1 MANKELFDELHKLF
15 LEINKMRT
23 DVMKKENPNDTYSY
37 FPNDE
42 EPELVIRKGMT
53 QYEDLIKR
61 FKRMEKKGG
70 LKLSKEPEIQPPN
83 IKTTKPKKEESEQI
97 EEKSKQS
104 PKKRKVSGTKE
115 EEEESKK
122 IPKKRKVS
130 GAEEIKESPKKRKVS
145 GSGTDE
151 IKNAPKKRKVSGAE
165 EIKESPKKRKIS
177 GTKEDE
183 TKSKPQIIK
192 RTVGTDN
199 PIVKNVKEKEEEKIE
214 EKEEEKEGEKEKE
227 KEEKKEKTGKRPKI
241 EKTPEAQ
248 KAQEIPEKK
257 EEEEPKEE
265 EIDNTCEKDFVKQ
278 PEEGYTNSQIESTE
292 FEISPTIKITAKW
305 YYIDKKKSNDEE
317 EDESDREE
325 KVHIQLSTNSKD
337 SLILH

>member
-1 MANKELFDELHKLF
+1 MTNKELFDELHTLF
-15 LEINKMRT
+15 LKVNKIRT

-104 PKKRKVSGTKE
+104 PKKRKVSDTKDE
-115 EEEESKK
+115 EEEAKK

-130 GAEEIKESPKKRKVS
+130 GAEEIKDPPKNRKES

-151 IKNAPKKRKVSGAE
+151 INNVSKKRKVSGAE
-165 EIKESPKKRKIS
+165 EIKESPKGKKIS

-183 TKSKPQIIK
+183 TKRKPKIIK

-199 PIVKNVKEKEEEKIE
+199 PIVRNIKVKKEEKEEKKEE
-214 EKEEEKEGEKEKE
+214 EKEEEETIEKK
-227 KEEKKEKTGKRPKI
+227 EKKEKTGKRPKI
-241 EKTPEAQ
+241 EKIPEE
-248 KAQEIPEKK
+248 KEIPEKK
-257 EEEEPKEE
+257 EEE
-265 EIDNTCEKDFVKQ
+265 V
-278 PEEGYTNSQIESTE
+278 
-292 FEISPTIKITAKW
+292 
-305 YYIDKKKSNDEE
+305 
-317 EDESDREE
+317 
-325 KVHIQLSTNSKD
+325 
-337 SLILH
+337 